1 MRELLGRYTDSELGL
16 MALASNVLHTR
27 ATQTLR
33 AAAPNGT
40 EARHVERP
48 PKPWKEM
55 TSDEARAW
63 MESRQLPGVS

>member
-1 MRELLGRYTDSELGL
+1 V
-16 MALASNVLHTR
+16 ASNVLHTR